1 MEKLVMTLIALER
14 DRKPNGEVINLFENQ
29 APKRASAFRASEQR
43 ERLADLARRLSEM
56 LDKLDCELK
65 VDRERAVS
73 LLAEYSGLL
82 EIAVEDISRIRE
94 IDEKFGGDARRIPR
108 VAKLSENLE
117 KGLAYLL
124 GIFSVVSSAET
135 LPAYN
140 WKLVERDVQ
149 MVLGIS
155 HAICEETCPADLKEA
170 A

>member
-1 MEKLVMTLIALER
+1 MTLIALER
-14 DRKPNGEVINLFENQ
+14 GKNPRGEVVNLFENQ
-29 APKRASAFRASEQR
+29 APKRGSAFRASEQR

-94 IDEKFGGDARRIPR
+94 IDERFGGSERRLPR
-108 VAKLSENLE
+108 IAKLSEKLE

-124 GIFSVVSSAET
+124 GIFSVVSSGED

-149 MVLGIS
+149 TVLGIS
-155 HAICEETCPADLKEA
+155 HAICEEICPAPLKEA

>member
-1 MEKLVMTLIALER
+1 MTLIALER
-14 DRKPNGEVINLFENQ
+14 GRKPRGEVVDLFDNR
-29 APKRASAFRASEQR
+29 AAKRASAFRTVEQR
-43 ERLADLARRLSEM
+43 ERLAEVAQKLSVM

-94 IDEKFGGDARRIPR
+94 IDERFGGSGRRLPR
-108 VAKLSENLE
+108 IAKLSEKLE

-124 GIFSVVSSAET
+124 GIFSVVSSGET

-155 HAICEETCPADLKEA
+155 HSICEEICPAPVKEA

>member
-1 MEKLVMTLIALER
+1 
-14 DRKPNGEVINLFENQ
+14 
-29 APKRASAFRASEQR
+29 
-43 ERLADLARRLSEM
+43 M

-94 IDEKFGGDARRIPR
+94 IDERFGGSGRRLPR

-124 GIFSVVSSAET
+124 GIFSVVSSGET

-155 HAICEETCPADLKEA
+155 YAICEELCPAPIKEA

>member
-1 MEKLVMTLIALER
+1 MTRIALAR
-14 DRKPNGEVINLFENQ
+14 GMSTGEVVNLFDNR
-29 APKRASAFRASEQR
+29 APRRASALRTSEQR
-43 ERLADLARRLSEM
+43 ERLAELAQKLSVM

-94 IDEKFGGDARRIPR
+94 IDERFGGSARRLPR
-108 VAKLSENLE
+108 VAKLSEKLE

-124 GIFSVVSSAET
+124 GIFSVVSSGET
-135 LPAYN
+135 LPPYN

-155 HAICEETCPADLKEA
+155 HAICEEICPAALKEA

>member
-1 MEKLVMTLIALER
+1 MTLIALER
-14 DRKPNGEVINLFENQ
+14 GKKPRGEVVDLFENQ
-29 APKRASAFRASEQR
+29 VPKRASAFRTSEQR
-43 ERLADLARRLSEM
+43 ERLVELAQRLSEM

-65 VDRERAVS
+65 IDRERAVS

-94 IDEKFGGDARRIPR
+94 IDERFGGSGRRLPR

-124 GIFSVVSSAET
+124 GIFSVVSSGET

-155 HAICEETCPADLKEA
+155 HAICEEVCPAPLKKA

>member
-1 MEKLVMTLIALER
+1 MTLIALER
-14 DRKPNGEVINLFENQ
+14 GRKPRGEVVNLFDNQ
-29 APKRASAFRASEQR
+29 APKRASAFRTNEQR
-43 ERLADLARRLSEM
+43 ERLADVARRLSEM

-94 IDEKFGGDARRIPR
+94 IDERFGGNERRVPR
-108 VAKLSENLE
+108 IAKLSQQLE

-124 GIFSVVSSAET
+124 GIFSVVSSGEA
-135 LPAYN
+135 LPPYS
-140 WKLVERDVQ
+140 WKLIERDVQ

-155 HAICEETCPADLKEA
+155 YAICGELCPEAIKEA

>member
-1 MEKLVMTLIALER
+1 
-14 DRKPNGEVINLFENQ
+14 
-29 APKRASAFRASEQR
+29 
-43 ERLADLARRLSEM
+43 M

-94 IDEKFGGDARRIPR
+94 IDERFGGSGRQLPR
-108 VAKLSENLE
+108 VAKLSEKLE

-124 GIFSVVSSAET
+124 GIFSVVTSGET

-155 HAICEETCPADLKEA
+155 HAICEELCPAPLKEA

>member
-1 MEKLVMTLIALER
+1 
-14 DRKPNGEVINLFENQ
+14 
-29 APKRASAFRASEQR
+29 
-43 ERLADLARRLSEM
+43 M

-65 VDRERAVS
+65 VDRERAVA

-94 IDEKFGGDARRIPR
+94 VDEKFGGKGRRIPR
-108 VAKLSENLE
+108 VATLTEKLE

-124 GIFSVVSSAET
+124 GMFSVVSAGED
-135 LPAYN
+135 LPPYN

-155 HAICEETCPADLKEA
+155 RAIGEELCPAPLKEA

>member
-1 MEKLVMTLIALER
+1 MTLIALER
-14 DRKPNGEVINLFENQ
+14 GTKPRGEVVNLFDNET
-29 APKRASAFRASEQR
+29 PRRAQAFRRDEQR
-43 ERLADLARRLSEM
+43 ELLADLARKLSAM

-94 IDEKFGGDARRIPR
+94 IDERFGGSARRLPR
-108 VAKLSENLE
+108 IAKLSENLE

-124 GIFSVVSSAET
+124 GIFSVISAGED

-149 MVLGIS
+149 TVLGIS
-155 HAICEETCPADLKEA
+155 HAICEEICPAPLKEA